1 MGRASTRLHSG
12 PHEGGALDSALPER
26 GLPGTRDP
34 LAEARDRFLSA
45 EAVDRTVVREPI
57 LASWWRSRE
66 WRVAA
71 NRLDLSYLGAPDLDT
86 NLARAA
92 EPVLRH
98 LHDQLEGQ
106 PISIILTDASGLVLR
121 RLTGDRDLER
131 QLDAIMLVP
140 GFSYAE
146 DVVGTNGIGTALEA
160 GGPTHVFGHEHYAER
175 LEGMACAGVPLRDP
189 LSGKT
194 VGVIDLTCWRRDAD
208 PLMLSLVKSTA
219 DQLGQA
225 LTETSNGRDLRLL
238 QEYTRACRH
247 TGGIVLALG
256 NDVVMLNDHAR
267 RALSPADQAALISQA
282 TEALAAEALAAG
294 ARGRWRPPGA
304 VTVDLP
310 SGAVAR
316 MFCRPVGEL
325 GLLVTSPDAVS
336 ASGPLADGVVHV
348 KLVAPASSPSAEA
361 AVVRSSMALPG
372 LVGSAAAWRRACR
385 LAEASYERGEWLALE
400 GEAGVGKLALIR
412 AVHQRRNPTAPFH
425 VIDVADLGKPPECL
439 SQVRA
444 ELLDGTG
451 MLVLRHAHL
460 LTSYQVRALADALGE
475 VKPPAQS
482 PPSGAVPCPPAGRN
496 DEKAVVSRL
505 RVAVTLDR
513 GAARADLSC
522 LLRLFPDTV
531 AVPPL
536 RHHSED
542 IRDLVP
548 FFLGKLSQQGR
559 VTCSPAA
566 MQLVLRHT
574 WPGNAAQLWHVLK
587 QVVQRRRAG
596 QIMPE
601 DLPPECWTVS
611 RRVLSPLESIER
623 DAIVQSLLDHGGNKI
638 RAARA
643 LGMSRATI
651 YRRIREYGIITS

>member
-12 PHEGGALDSALPER
+12 TRVGGPLGTALPEH
-26 GLPGTRDP
+26 GLPGARDP
-34 LAEARDRFLSA
+34 LADARDRFLAA
-45 EAVDRTVVREPI
+45 EAVDRSVVREPI

-71 NRLDLSYLGAPDLDT
+71 DRLDLSYLGAPDLDT

-98 LHDQLEGQ
+98 LHEQLDGQ
-106 PISIILTDASGLVLR
+106 PISIILTDATGLVLR

-131 QLDAIMLVP
+131 QLDAIMLIP
-140 GFSYAE
+140 GFSYNE
-146 DVVGTNGIGTALEA
+146 EIVGTNGIGTALES
-160 GGPTHVFGHEHYAER
+160 GGPAHVFGHEHYAER

-208 PLMLSLVKSTA
+208 PLMLSLVRSTA

-225 LTETSNGRDLRLL
+225 LTETSNSRDLRLL

-247 TGGIVLALG
+247 TGGIVLAVG

-282 TEALAAEALAAG
+282 SEALAAEAVAAE

-316 MFCRPVGEL
+316 MFCRSVGEF
-325 GLLVTSPDAVS
+325 GLPAPASDAAP
-336 ASGPLADGVVHV
+336 ASGLGPLADGVVHV
-348 KLVAPASSPSAEA
+348 KLIAPASTPSTEG
-361 AVVRSSMALPG
+361 VVARASMALPG
-372 LVGSAAAWRRACR
+372 LVGSGAAWRRACR

-400 GEAGVGKLALIR
+400 GEAGAGKLALIR
-412 AVHQRRNPTAPFH
+412 AVHQRRNPAAPFH
-425 VIDVADLGKPPECL
+425 VIDVADLGKPPECINP
-439 SQVRA
+439 VRS
-444 ELLDGTG
+444 ELLEGTG

-460 LTSYQVRALADALGE
+460 LSAYQVRALTDALDE
-475 VKPPAQS
+475 AKT
-482 PPSGAVPCPPAGRN
+482 SGQTAA
-496 DEKAVVSRL
+496 L

-522 LLRLFPDTV
+522 LLRLFPGTV

-542 IRDLVP
+542 LRDLVP

-574 WPGNAAQLWHVLK
+574 WPGNAAQLWQVLK

-623 DAIVQSLLDHGGNKI
+623 DAIVQSLLDQGGNKI

-651 YRRIREYGIITS
+651 YRRIREYGIVTS

>member
-1 MGRASTRLHSG
+1 
-12 PHEGGALDSALPER
+12 
-26 GLPGTRDP
+26 
-34 LAEARDRFLSA
+34 
-45 EAVDRTVVREPI
+45 
-57 LASWWRSRE
+57 
-66 WRVAA
+66 
-71 NRLDLSYLGAPDLDT
+71 
-86 NLARAA
+86 
-92 EPVLRH
+92 
-98 LHDQLEGQ
+98 
-106 PISIILTDASGLVLR
+106 
-121 RLTGDRDLER
+121 
-131 QLDAIMLVP
+131 
-140 GFSYAE
+140 
-146 DVVGTNGIGTALEA
+146 
-160 GGPTHVFGHEHYAER
+160 VFGHEHYAER

-219 DQLGQA
+219 DQIGQS

-282 TEALAAEALAAG
+282 TETLSAEAAAAE
-294 ARGRWRPPGA
+294 ARGRWGRA
-304 VTVDLP
+304 SHRTVTVDLP

-325 GLLVTSPDAVS
+325 GLVAAS
-336 ASGPLADGVVHV
+336 ADPGSLADGVVHV
-348 KLVAPASSPSAEA
+348 KLVAAATAPSAEA
-361 AVVRSSMALPG
+361 IIARAAMALPG
-372 LVGSAAAWRRACR
+372 LVGSGAAWRRACR
-385 LAEASYERGEWLALE
+385 LAETSYERGEWLALE
-400 GEAGVGKLALIR
+400 GEHGVGKLALVR
-412 AVHQRRNPTAPFH
+412 AVHQRRSPAAPCH
-425 VIDVADLGKPPECL
+425 VLDAADAAHDHGWLH
-439 SQVRA
+439 QVREELA
-444 ELLDGTG
+444 EGSG
-451 MLVLRHAHL
+451 MLVLRHVHVL
-460 LTSYQVRALADALGE
+460 NTRQVRMLTSALQEAKDT
-475 VKPPAQS
+475 
-482 PPSGAVPCPPAGRN
+482 R
-496 DEKAVVSRL
+496 DL

-513 GAARADLSC
+513 GAARADLSG
-522 LLRLFPDTV
+522 LLRLFPGSV

-542 IRDLVP
+542 LRDLVP

-566 MQLVLRHT
+566 MQLLLRHT
-574 WPGNAAQLWHVLK
+574 WPGNAAQLWQVLK
-587 QVVQRRRAG
+587 QVVQRRRVG

-651 YRRIREYGIITS
+651 YRRIREYGIVTS